1 MRKTALLGIVALVWA
16 LSLPASAVAEK
27 LKGYIWEIRGS
38 TLIVEGHRVDLTP
51 STRIE
56 RSKHPGI
63 SAEDLHIGWEVEV
76 EYDSAGGPIVARKL
90 KVKNKRFKEIK
101 LEGFVD
107 GFDEQS
113 LQIEGRIV
121 HWNDEIRRENI
132 TPGARIKAE
141 GELLDDGSV
150 VLEKFELRPPG
161 LDDGERA
168 FLELAVAEM
177 ETLREKLEFY
187 DDPLLEGYVNRVGLS
202 LVPDWADRQE
212 FQFAFFIIDDPDLNA
227 FALPDGTIV
236 IHTGLLAVLENEA
249 QLASVLG
256 HEISHVTHRHA
267 YRGYKSAQKWQ
278 WVALGASVAGAAIDG
293 SSGRAP
299 WEGSSL
305 SRILIDLGTG
315 LAITAAVNGHG
326 RDLEDDA
333 DRIGLHYT
341 LDAGYDLFEAPEVW
355 RIFNRQVQD
364 QNAAVNWF
372 FSDHSTHQARIS
384 NLTREINLNYRE
396 KIDPSQLTRNEQEY
410 GKMVGRLRRRA
421 AVRHYELKEYEAA
434 ESAMRRVLLEYP
446 DDAVAHM
453 YLGKIFWATG
463 GAPAADRALG
473 ELQTAIELDPDFP
486 DPHREKGFMYYELR
500 EYEKAREAFKSYLS
514 MAPTA
519 DDAHEIRRI
528 LRQLQR

>member
-1 MRKTALLGIVALVWA
+1 MRKTARLGAVALVWA
-16 LSLPASAVAEK
+16 LLLPVSAVAEK

-38 TLIVEGHRVDLTP
+38 TLIVEGHHVDLTP

-56 RSKHPGI
+56 RSNHPGI
-63 SAEDLHIGWEVEV
+63 SAADLHIGWEVEV
-76 EYDSAGGPIVARKL
+76 EYNSEGEPIVARKL
-90 KVKNKRFKEIK
+90 KVKNKRYKEIK

-107 GFDEQS
+107 GFDEES
-113 LQIEGRIV
+113 LQIEGYIV
-121 HWNDEIRRENI
+121 HWNDEIRRADI
-132 TPGARIKAE
+132 APGARIKAE

-161 LDDGERA
+161 LDGGERA
-168 FLELAVAEM
+168 FLEMAAGEM
-177 ETLREKLEFY
+177 ETLRQKLEFY
-187 DDPLLEGYVNRVGLS
+187 DDPLLEGYVNRVGQS
-202 LVPDWADRQE
+202 LVPDWVDPRE

-293 SSGRAP
+293 RSGRSP

-315 LAITAAVNGHG
+315 LAVTAAVNGHG

-341 LDAGYDLFEAPEVW
+341 LDAGYDPFEAPEVW
-355 RIFNRQVQD
+355 RIFNRQIQD

-396 KIDPSQLTRNEQEY
+396 KVDPSNLTRNEKEY
-410 GKMVGRLRRRA
+410 GKIVGRIRRQA
-421 AVRHYELKEYEAA
+421 AVRHYEQKEYEAA
-434 ESAMRRVLLEYP
+434 ENAIRNVLLEYP
-446 DDAVAHM
+446 NDAVAHM
-453 YLGKIFWATG
+453 YLGKIFWDAG
-463 GAPAADRALG
+463 GASAADRALA
-473 ELQTAIELDPDFP
+473 ELRTAVELDPDFP
-486 DPHREKGFMYYELR
+486 DPHREMGSVYYGHG
-500 EYEKAREAFKSYLS
+500 EYDKAREAFSTYLS
-514 MAPTA
+514 MAPIA
-519 DDAHEIRRI
+519 DDADEIRRI
-528 LRQLQR
+528 LQEL